1 MASAVHITDVGP
13 RDGLQNEAT
22 PVATEAKVA
31 FVRALVA
38 AGLKEIE
45 VSSFVR
51 PERIPQLSDAKE
63 VFAALG
69 PAPAGVTYGALVPN
83 EKGLERALAAKVGKV
98 GVFTAATETFNRK
111 NVNASIADSIAG
123 FRPVV
128 DGARRAKIPVRG
140 YVSTAFWCPYEG
152 KTSPQQA
159 VDVSMRLVDL
169 GCDEIDLGDT
179 IGAAT
184 PPDVAALLDLLLPR
198 IAADRVVLHF
208 HDTRGTALTNVLEG
222 LRRGVTAFDSSAG
235 GLGGCPYAPG
245 AAGNLA
251 TEDLVY
257 LLDGLGHTTGV
268 DLERLRAASRPIEAA
283 LGRPLP
289 GKVYRAGPA
298 PGPHCGGAVMPPR
311 PRPSSPN

>member
-1 MASAVHITDVGP
+1 MAGTGLPQRVRLTEVGP
-13 RDGLQNEAT
+13 RDGLQNEAA
-22 PVATEAKVA
+22 PVPTAAKVA
-31 FVRALVA
+31 FVRGLVA
-38 AGLKEIE
+38 AGVRDVE

-51 PERIPQLSDAKE
+51 PDRIPQLSDAAE

-69 PAPAGVTYGALVPN
+69 AAPAGVTYGALVPN
-83 EKGLERALAAKVGKV
+83 EKGLERALAAGAGKV
-98 GVFTAATETFNRK
+98 AVFTAATETFNRR
-111 NVNASIADSIAG
+111 NVNASVEESIAG

-128 DGARRAKIPVRG
+128 LRAKREGLRVRG

-152 KTSPQQA
+152 RTPPARA
-159 VDVSMRLVDL
+159 VDVCLRLADL
-169 GCDEIDLGDT
+169 GCDEIDVGDT

-184 PPDVAALLDLLLPR
+184 PPDVAEVLGALLPR
-198 IAADRVVLHF
+198 VPAERVVLHF
-208 HDTRGTALTNVLEG
+208 HDTRGTALANVIEG
-222 LRRGVTAFDSSAG
+222 LRHGVAAFDASAG

-257 LLDGLGHTTGV
+257 LLSGLGIEHGI
-268 DLERLRAASRPIEAA
+268 DLERLRAASRGVEQA

-298 PGPHCGGAVMPPR
+298 PTGGAR
-311 PRPSSPN
+311 